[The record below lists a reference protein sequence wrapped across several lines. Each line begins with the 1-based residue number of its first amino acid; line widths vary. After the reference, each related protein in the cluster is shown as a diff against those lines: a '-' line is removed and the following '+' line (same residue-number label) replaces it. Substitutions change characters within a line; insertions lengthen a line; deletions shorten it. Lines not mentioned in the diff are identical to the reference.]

1 MLSFGRTSIV
11 FLKRRRYASAN
22 LMSCEGWEMKR
33 IFMVGIML
41 LALVSCQGEP
51 DVLLNQQTSSPVVA
65 EVGDKQIHEADI
77 DFEIMSLP
85 QSMRYI
91 MQDDAAR
98 GQLLDV
104 MIKREVVA
112 QKAKEMGLHL
122 DPLIAYRMTKAAD
135 EVLIQGV
142 REWQHTG
149 VKPVTDTEIKAYY
162 ESHLQD
168 FIIPKQIHARHI
180 LVADKQTAL
189 EIIKQLKANPE
200 SFSQLAAQFSIDD
213 STKGRGGDLNWFAQG
228 DMVEAFDKVVFALNA
243 KNSLSQPIKTK
254 FGWHIVQWLGEREEQ
269 TPTFEDVKAEI
280 QGILEKHALESW
292 IDRLLH
298 DADIE
303 VLKAAYIQ

>member
-1 MLSFGRTSIV
+1 
-11 FLKRRRYASAN
+11 
-22 LMSCEGWEMKR
+22 MKR
-33 IFMVGIML
+33 IFLIGIIL
-41 LALVSCQGEP
+41 LALVSCQGES

-65 EVGDKQIHEADI
+65 KVGDKEIYEADI

-98 GQLLDV
+98 AQLLDV

-112 QKAKEMGLHL
+112 QKAREMGLNF
-122 DPLIAYRMTKAAD
+122 DPLLAYRMRKAAD

-142 REWQHTG
+142 HDWQHAD
-149 VKPVTDTEIKAYY
+149 VKQPTDDEIKAYY
-162 ESHLQD
+162 EKHVQD

-189 EIIKQLKANPE
+189 ELIKQLKANPE

-213 STKGRGGDLNWFAQG
+213 STKGRGGDLNWFGQG
-228 DMVEAFDKVVFALNA
+228 DMVNDFDKAVFALNA
-243 KNSLSQPIKTK
+243 NTALSSPIKTK

-269 TPTFEDVKAEI
+269 TPTFEDVSVEI
-280 QGILEKHALESW
+280 QSILEKHALDGW
-292 IDRLLH
+292 IIRLLNE
-298 DADIE
+298 ADTE
-303 VLKAAYIQ
+303 VLKDEYRVL